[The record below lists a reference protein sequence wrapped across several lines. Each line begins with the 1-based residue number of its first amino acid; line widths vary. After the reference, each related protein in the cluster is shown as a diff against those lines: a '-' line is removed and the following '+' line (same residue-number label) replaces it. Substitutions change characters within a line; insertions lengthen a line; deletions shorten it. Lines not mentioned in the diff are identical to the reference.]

1 MAKYT
6 IYYSNKDE
14 VKKVKKNF
22 DDIDTQHSIKNC
34 IYIHEGRDTKI
45 VIVKEK

>member
-14 VKKVKKNF
+14 VKKNF
-22 DDIDTQHSIKNC
+22 EDIDTEHGIKNS
-34 IYIHEGRDTKI
+34 IYIHEGKDTKI